1 MLLDDTK
8 LELNEDELSNV
19 VGGNSVVK
27 IMQNLMSLASK
38 YPEIAKIFDAYQKGE
53 YSTFLSLLMQFKM
66 AHPELAYIFED

>member
-38 YPEIAKIFDAYQKGE
+38 YPEIAKILDAYQKR
-53 YSTFLSLLMQFKM
+53 
-66 AHPELAYIFED
+66 

>member
-38 YPEIAKIFDAYQKGE
+38 YPEIAKIFDAYQKRAIF
-53 YSTFLSLLMQFKM
+53 TFLIS
-66 AHPELAYIFED
+66 I

>member
-19 VGGNSVVK
+19 VGGNNVVK

-38 YPEIAKIFDAYQKGE
+38 YPEIANILDAYQKGE
-53 YSTFLSLLMQFKM
+53 YSAFLSLLMQFKM